1 MKNLYLMGLST
12 LISFSV
18 FAQSDSARSTTKTT
32 TPEFKRSVAV
42 KFNPG
47 SLAFGK
53 LSLAGEWNYKKK
65 RSVTFYVGLPMKKEV
80 PESILKEMIGDGTN
94 NPTVEY
100 KSSSFMVGY
109 RMYMGK
115 RPMTGFYFEPYLKY
129 MTFEMAGTYTD
140 QITFDPP
147 VGTKDVKFEI
157 DNKYSG
163 FGLGAQLGLQFM
175 IAKRVVFDLYLL
187 GPEANISKVT
197 ANFRDKSGSTTD
209 DVWKDDKYVKEME
222 DEIKSAVKDIPILG
236 DKINV
241 KADKTQRTVT
251 ADYNGF
257 LPGLRAGISL
267 GIRF

>member
-80 PESILKEMIGDGTN
+80 PESILKEMIGDGTKS
-94 NPTVEY
+94 PKVEY
-100 KSSSFMVGY
+100 KSTSVMAGY

-115 RPMTGFYFEPYLKY
+115 RPMTGFYFEPYVKY
-129 MTFEMAGTYTD
+129 MSFEMAGTYSD
-140 QITFDPP
+140 
-147 VGTKDVKFEI
+147 EI
-157 DNKYSG
+157 DFGAPYGKQPANLLLTSKYSG

-175 IAKRVVFDLYLL
+175 IAKRVVFDMFLL
-187 GPEANISKVT
+187 GPEANMGKVT
-197 ANFRDKSGSTTD
+197 AAFN
-209 DVWKDDKYVKEME
+209 DVTGPATNTYWQNGDIESIEKD
-222 DEIKSAVKDIPILG
+222 IKDAVKDIPMIG
-236 DKINV
+236 EKINV
-241 KADKTQRTVT
+241 KADRAAKSIT

-257 LPGLRAGISL
+257 LPGLRAGISV